1 MYGKMESSGTL
12 NAAIVKPLGEKK
24 MNLKL

>member
-12 NAAIVKPLGEKK
+12 NAAIVKPLGEK